1 MTNNDEGS
9 VAVIAQAVEEL
20 KTRLVRDA
28 EFEGAFT
35 FGKPIPQTWKSCLEL
50 LEAIHQ
56 RVAMRGLTRTSQIL
70 DLIPDFLA
78 CTNYVF
84 EIWTI
89 HYVGLDPAPAT
100 SAV

>member
-1 MTNNDEGS
+1 M
-9 VAVIAQAVEEL
+9 VVIVQSVEEL
-20 KTRLVRDA
+20 KTLPVGDA
-28 EFEGAFT
+28 KFEGAFT
-35 FGKPIPQTWKSCLEL
+35 FGNPNPQTRESCLEL